1 MIIDKI
7 KCAQAG
13 NQEAMLDLINKFM
26 PLLKKYCYKLG
37 YEDSLEDLQLE
48 FITLIFTFKTDNLR
62 DKSDGAVVSFIVRS
76 VYNAYIKLLKSL
88 LHGRVNCI
96 NLEDMT
102 GYQQYMLA
110 QDITE
115 GTEGIRFKELLDL
128 SNKLTSK
135 EKYVLEMVFYKGY
148 SSTQVAKELSTT
160 RQNINQIKRK
170 GLVKLREALNIMG
183 G

>member
-62 DKSDGAVVSFIVRS
+62 DKSDGAVV
-76 VYNAYIKLLKSL
+76 LSL
-88 LHGRVNCI
+88 IHI
-96 NLEDMT
+96 
-102 GYQQYMLA
+102 
-110 QDITE
+110 
-115 GTEGIRFKELLDL
+115 
-128 SNKLTSK
+128 
-135 EKYVLEMVFYKGY
+135 
-148 SSTQVAKELSTT
+148 
-160 RQNINQIKRK
+160 
-170 GLVKLREALNIMG
+170 
-183 G
+183 